1 MPRPRTSPHNGAV
14 LIATACALLFGGM
27 TSERHALG
35 QNLFRAPLPAAAPGT
50 HHERARPDAA
60 QESTQ
65 ASSTVGMVNG
75 GATPIPGQQ
84 APAVNT
90 EPLVLRQDGAH
101 AHAALI
107 GPPSLEEVSLLVVIP
122 PKPHVHRK
130 HDKVEII
137 VNESSLARFD
147 GKLDTKKQYDLG
159 AELRQFPS
167 LTALLAQLEL
177 RNGIGAVT
185 PRVGI
190 GSTGDFKST
199 GAYERQD
206 RLNARLSAL
215 VIDVKPNG
223 MLVVEARES
232 IQSDNETKTMVISG
246 LCDPKDITRSNTVQ
260 SSQLANL
267 VIRIRHEGQVNDA
280 TTKGVIP
287 RVLEMIFPF

>member
-1 MPRPRTSPHNGAV
+1 MTMPRPHTFGAT
-14 LIATACALLFGGM
+14 LIVMTWALMLG
-27 TSERHALG
+27 ALG
-35 QNLFRAPLPAAAPGT
+35 AERRAEAQNLFRAPLPAAPAVAPT
-50 HHERARPDAA
+50 ERVQPGSPGESSQTPGSAA
-60 QESTQ
+60 TAQ
-65 ASSTVGMVNG
+65 AV
-75 GATPIPGQQ
+75 TPIPGQR
-84 APAVNT
+84 AVGEHA
-90 EPLVLRQDGAH
+90 EPLVLRPEGVPVQPMLA
-101 AHAALI
+101 
-107 GPPSLEEVSLLVVIP
+107 GPPALEAVSLLVVIP
-122 PKPHVHRK
+122 PRPHVHRK

-137 VNESSLARFD
+137 VNESSLSRFD
-147 GKLDTKKQYDLG
+147 GKLDTKKQYNLA

-177 RNGIGAVT
+177 RNGIGGTT

-223 MLVVEARES
+223 MLVLEARES
-232 IQSDNETKTMVISG
+232 IQSDNEIKTMVISG

-287 RVLEMIFPF
+287 RVLEKIFAF